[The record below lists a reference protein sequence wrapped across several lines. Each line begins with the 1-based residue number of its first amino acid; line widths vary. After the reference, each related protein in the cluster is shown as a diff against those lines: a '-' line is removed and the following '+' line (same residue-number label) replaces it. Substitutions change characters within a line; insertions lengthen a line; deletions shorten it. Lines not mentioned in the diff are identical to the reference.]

1 MRVDIGFKKSVV
13 AMGLGCSP
21 ANRGNLRQITAIT
34 GKFRKSPANR
44 GNLPVNLSQISQG
57 GKCPMRPSGKS
68 SNSRFPQLIRL
79 TRVSP
84 VAFSCFWVY
93 HLFIAFISTLA
104 RSTAAEVNFRID
116 TVYGLLTEGQSRGQ
130 IIQFCANQWNVDT
143 RQIDNYIKRARI
155 RLEEDAAMT
164 RPSWIAEALGRLRTY
179 EQSAYKRGQTQ
190 VAINSIQLQAKLIG
204 LEI

>member
-1 MRVDIGFKKSVV
+1 VPSATLLKV
-13 AMGLGCSP
+13 
-21 ANRGNLRQITAIT
+21 
-34 GKFRKSPANR
+34 FRFGVFHR
-44 GNLPVNLSQISQG
+44 LSCL
-57 GKCPMRPSGKS
+57 KC
-68 SNSRFPQLIRL
+68 
-79 TRVSP
+79 VSP
-84 VAFSCFWVY
+84 VAIYCFWVY
-93 HLFIAFISTLA
+93 HLFIAFISNLA

>member
-1 MRVDIGFKKSVV
+1 M
-13 AMGLGCSP
+13 
-21 ANRGNLRQITAIT
+21 
-34 GKFRKSPANR
+34 
-44 GNLPVNLSQISQG
+44 
-57 GKCPMRPSGKS
+57 
-68 SNSRFPQLIRL
+68 
-79 TRVSP
+79 
-84 VAFSCFWVY
+84 
-93 HLFIAFISTLA
+93 A

-130 IIQFCANQWNVDT
+130 IVRFCADQWKIDS
-143 RQIDNYIKRARI
+143 RQVDNYIKRARI

-190 VAINSIQLQAKLIG
+190 VALNSVQLQAKLIG